1 MKTSALLLLT
11 GVYLCILTV
20 LSVMGN
26 LPDAPSFLLCFS
38 GVGLIISAIH
48 ELITNHN

>member
-1 MKTSALLLLT
+1 MKNSALLLLT

-26 LPDAPSFLLCFS
+26 LPDVLSFLLCFG
-38 GVGLIISAIH
+38 GVGLIIAAVH
-48 ELITNHN
+48 EMIINQN